1 MTPGYITLLA
11 LAATLFPA
19 AAAVAET
26 ALPDPFHDLFVTSD
40 HCLACHNDL
49 EEAAGT
55 DISIGADWRASM
67 MANASRDP
75 YWQAA
80 VRREVLEHPAAA
92 EAIQDECSA
101 CHMPMA
107 RYAAR
112 AAGGHG
118 RVFANLP
125 PGGHPGAEAAL
136 AADGVSCAMCHQIQA
151 EGLGTPESFTA
162 GFAVDTSTAPGERPA
177 YGPFE
182 VDAGRQRVMSSAST
196 LVPGEGKHVQR
207 SELCATCHT
216 LYTHSRAP
224 GGEVID
230 ELPEQVPYL
239 EWRHSAYKDSQSCQ
253 SCHMPVVEQEAAV
266 SSVLGKPRQKVSRH
280 VFRGGN
286 FFMLRMLDRHRD
298 ELGVVAT
305 SAELRQ
311 AARRT
316 VDHLQESTARLALE
330 NNTVADGVLE
340 TVVRVK
346 NLAGHKLPTAY
357 PSRRAWLHVE
367 VTDGAGHTV
376 FESGALGAD
385 GAIAGNDNDR
395 DPRRYEPHHRVIDSP
410 DQVQIYEAIMADSE
424 GTVTTG
430 LIRAVRFIK
439 DNRLLP
445 KGFDKTTAVEDI
457 AVQGDAR
464 VDPAFTAGG
473 DRVTY
478 RVNVKGSEGPYRVR
492 AALWYQ
498 PIAHRWAMN
507 LAPFDAPETNRFVRY
522 YGAMADESGVAV
534 ARAEAMAAA
543 SR

>member
-1 MTPGYITLLA
+1 MFPRFLTLLA
-11 LAATLFPA
+11 LGAILSPA
-19 AAAVAET
+19 AAGPA
-26 ALPDPFHDLFVTSD
+26 ALAPFHDLFVTSD
-40 HCLACHNDL
+40 HCLACHNGL
-49 EEAAGT
+49 EGPAGQ
-55 DISIGADWRASM
+55 DISIGSDWRASM

-107 RYAAR
+107 RYAAKT
-112 AAGGHG
+112 AGGHG

-136 AADGVSCAMCHQIQA
+136 AADGVSCAMCHQIEA
-151 EGLGTPESFTA
+151 EGLGTPDSFTA
-162 GFAVDTSTAPGERPA
+162 GFVVDTTTPPGGRAA

-182 VDAGRQRVMSSAST
+182 VDAGRQRVMSSAAT
-196 LVPGEGKHVQR
+196 LEPGRGKHIQD

-216 LYTHSRAP
+216 LYTHSRGA
-224 GGEVID
+224 GGEVIG

-239 EWRHSAYKDSQSCQ
+239 EWRHSAYRDSQSCQ
-253 SCHMPVVEQEAAV
+253 SCHMPVVEQETAV

-286 FFMLRMLDRHRD
+286 FFMLRMLDRYRD

-305 SAELRQ
+305 SAELQ
-311 AARRT
+311 EAAERT
-316 VDHLQESTARLALE
+316 VDHLQESTARLTME
-330 NNTVADGVLE
+330 DSTVADGILQ

-357 PSRRAWLHVE
+357 PSRRAWLHLE
-367 VTDGAGHTV
+367 VTDATGRTL
-376 FESGALGAD
+376 FESGAMAPD
-385 GAIAGNDNDR
+385 GAITGNDNDR
-395 DPRRYEPHHRVIDSP
+395 DPRRYEAHHRVIDSP

-424 GTVTTG
+424 DTVTTG
-430 LIRAVRFIK
+430 LLRAVRFVK

-445 KGFDKTTAVEDI
+445 KGFDKTTAADDI

-464 VDPAFTAGG
+464 GDPAFAAGG

-478 RVNVKGSEGPYRVR
+478 RVDVKGSEGPYRVR

-507 LAPFDAPETNRFVRY
+507 LAPFDAPETQRFVGY
-522 YGAMADESGVAV
+522 YRAMADESAVAV

-543 SR
+543 GH